1 MLETFTVSVLLR
13 KDEYCSHTAYRLP
26 AFAWGL
32 PIGLF
37 LMLCGVT
44 VWLLNL
50 GTAVT
55 VAFLFTGVAFSLFDN
70 VIAPMLSRAVVGARF
85 DRTRGEAWHL
95 TFSEEAVTVQHGR
108 VNGTFPY
115 SLLTR
120 TEETVHYFSF
130 DFGAELSLCVPR
142 RVLAPWQIEALQ
154 RVM

>member
-1 MLETFTVSVLLR
+1 MEPFTVSVLLR

-32 PIGLF
+32 PTGLF

-50 GTAVT
+50 GISVT
-55 VAFLFTGVAFSLFDN
+55 MAFLLTGVAFALFDN
-70 VIAPMLSRAVVGARF
+70 VIAPMLSRVVAGARF
-85 DRTRGEAWHL
+85 DRTRQEAWHL
-95 TFSEEAVTVQHGR
+95 TFTEEEVTVQNAH

-120 TEETVHYFSF
+120 TEETVHYFSL

-154 RVM
+154 RIL